1 VTLDV
6 GESADLDIVYDDRG
20 VSATYRHH
28 ADVTVDVDALSES
41 SSPTDDEVTVLRD
54 AKRERSLAMEGRM
67 VAGERLFRVRS
78 SELSATPAPPDEL
91 VVGSTTWQV
100 RDWEL
105 DMSELEY
112 ELQCRKVD

>member
-1 VTLDV
+1 MTLDV
-6 GESADLDIVYDDRG
+6 GESADLDLSYADDG

-28 ADVTVDVDALSES
+28 SDVTVDVAALTES
-41 SSPTDDEVTVLRD
+41 SSPVEDSVTVVRD
-54 AKRERSLAMEGRM
+54 AKRERALAMEGRM
-67 VAGERLFRVRS
+67 VAGERLFCVRA
-78 SELSATPAPPDEL
+78 SELSATPAAPDEL
-91 VVGSTTWQV
+91 VVGSDTWQV